1 MISMNGFN
9 TRIETTDNIDHGMAR
24 FEYCLEAVIYRFEDG
39 YVLCPLLWSG
49 ARGCEECMEIFERE
63 MERDD

>member
-1 MISMNGFN
+1 MSADY
-9 TRIETTDNIDHGMAR
+9 TLHIETADDIDHGMAR
-24 FEYCLEAVIYRFEDG
+24 LEGCLEAWIYRFIDG

-49 ARGCEECMEIFERE
+49 ARGCEECMGIWEKE